1 MKYNRLGK
9 TDMEIS
15 EVSLGTWAIGGDW
28 GDTSE
33 EVALESLHAAVDQGV
48 NFFDTADVYGGGRSE
63 RLLGQL
69 LKERDERIYVATKFG
84 RKDDF
89 ANLDNYTYDKVRAYC
104 ENSLQNLGV
113 SSLDLYQIHCP
124 STDVLE
130 DLSVFKVLEQLKQE
144 GLIRYYGVSVET
156 DTQGK
161 FVLDNTDASSLQVI
175 VNLLR
180 QKPVSEMIAQAN
192 KQDVG
197 ILARVPLASGLLSG
211 KYTKDTVFPENDH
224 RNFNK
229 DGKAFYVGETFG
241 GLPFEKA
248 IELVDQVRWI
258 ADGRNNLAQASI
270 KWLLQQEGIST
281 VIPGFKNPEQ
291 VTSNI
296 AATSVKDFS
305 SAELEKLSDFYWKE
319 VHDHIRGDY

>member
-33 EVALESLHAAVDQGV
+33 EVALESLHSAVDQGV
-48 NFFDTADVYGGGRSE
+48 NFFDTADVYGSGRSE

-69 LKERDERIYVATKFG
+69 LKERNERIYVATKFG

-89 ANLDNYTYDKVRAYC
+89 ADLDNYTYDKVRAYC
-104 ENSLQNLGV
+104 ENSLQNLGT
-113 SSLDLYQIHCP
+113 SCLDLYQIHCP
-124 STDVLE
+124 STEVLE
-130 DLSVFKVLEQLKQE
+130 DLAVFTVLEQLKQE

-161 FVLDNTDASSLQVI
+161 FVLDNSDASSLQVI

-180 QKPVSEMIAQAN
+180 QKPVNEMIAQAK
-192 KQDVG
+192 KQEVG
-197 ILARVPLASGLLSG
+197 VLARVPLANGLLSG
-211 KYTKDTVFPENDH
+211 KYTKDTIFPENDH
-224 RNFNK
+224 RHFNK
-229 DGKAFYVGETFG
+229 DGKAFNVGETFG

-248 IELVDQVRWI
+248 IDLVEQVRWI
-258 ADGRNNLAQASI
+258 AENRNNLAQASI

-291 VTSNI
+291 VASNI
-296 AATSVKDFS
+296 AAASVNNFS
-305 SAELEKLSDFYWKE
+305 SAELEKLSEFYWKE
-319 VHDHIRGDY
+319 VHDYIRGAY

>member
-1 MKYNRLGK
+1 M
-9 TDMEIS
+9 
-15 EVSLGTWAIGGDW
+15 
-28 GDTSE
+28 
-33 EVALESLHAAVDQGV
+33 
-48 NFFDTADVYGGGRSE
+48 
-63 RLLGQL
+63 
-69 LKERDERIYVATKFG
+69 ATKFG

-89 ANLDNYTYDKVRAYC
+89 ANHDNYTYDKVRAYC

-124 STDVLE
+124 SIDVLE
-130 DLSVFKVLEQLKQE
+130 DLSIFKVLEQLKQE

-161 FVLDNTDASSLQVI
+161 FVLENTDASSLQVI

-229 DGKAFYVGETFG
+229 DGKAFNVGETFG
-241 GLPFEKA
+241 GLPF
-248 IELVDQVRWI
+248 
-258 ADGRNNLAQASI
+258 
-270 KWLLQQEGIST
+270 
-281 VIPGFKNPEQ
+281 
-291 VTSNI
+291 
-296 AATSVKDFS
+296 
-305 SAELEKLSDFYWKE
+305 
-319 VHDHIRGDY
+319 